1 MHVRDL
7 LHPAAFAAAYL
18 PSPELEADM
27 PGFDVSDIIAVEDLL
42 LDPVAGSPLGVTRLG
57 IR

>member
-42 LDPVAGSPLGVTRLG
+42 LDPVAGFPLG
-57 IR
+57 